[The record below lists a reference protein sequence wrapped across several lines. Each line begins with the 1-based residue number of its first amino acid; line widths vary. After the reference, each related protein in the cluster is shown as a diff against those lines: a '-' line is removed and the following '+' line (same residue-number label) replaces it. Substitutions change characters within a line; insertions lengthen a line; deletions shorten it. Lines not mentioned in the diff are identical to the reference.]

1 MTPKKVV
8 LADDEAHLGHLI
20 KFKLERSGFVVIWKT
35 DGVQALEAVRSERP
49 DAVVLD
55 VMMPGLSGYEVLEQ
69 IKADPDLKGIPVV
82 MLTAQ
87 SQEGDILRG
96 IKLGA
101 ADYITK
107 PFRPAELVARVMRL
121 FPET

>member
-1 MTPKKVV
+1 
-8 LADDEAHLGHLI
+8 LI

>member
-8 LADDEAHLGHLI
+8 LADDEAHLGQLI
-20 KFKLERSGFVVIWKT
+20 KTKLERSGFIVVWKT
-35 DGVQALEAVRSERP
+35 DGVQTLEAVRAERP

-55 VMMPGLSGYEVLEQ
+55 VMMPGLSGYEVLER
-69 IKADPDLKGIPVV
+69 IKADPELKTIPVV

-87 SQEGDILRG
+87 SQRGDIQRG
-96 IKLGA
+96 MRLGA

-107 PFRPAELVARVMRL
+107 PFKPAELLARIRRL
-121 FPET
+121 FPES

>member
-8 LADDEAHLGHLI
+8 LADDEAILGHLI
-20 KFKLERSGFVVIWKT
+20 KSKLERSGYVVVWKT
-35 DGVQALEAVRSERP
+35 DGVQALEAVRAEHP

-55 VMMPGLSGYEVLEQ
+55 VMMPGLSGYEVLERV
-69 IKADPDLKGIPVV
+69 KADPELKTIPVV

-87 SQEGDILRG
+87 SQQGDIRRG
-96 IKLGA
+96 IQLGA

-107 PFRPAELVARVMRL
+107 PFLPAELLARIQRL
-121 FPET
+121 FPKA